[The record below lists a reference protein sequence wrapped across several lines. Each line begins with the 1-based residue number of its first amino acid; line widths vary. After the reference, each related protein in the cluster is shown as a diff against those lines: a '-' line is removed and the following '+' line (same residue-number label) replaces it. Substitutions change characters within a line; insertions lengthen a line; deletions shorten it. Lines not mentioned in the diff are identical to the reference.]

1 MCRPAVKI
9 AEIAGR
15 VLYSTMTVG
24 KNPVTESQ
32 LLVYEVGIL
41 ITEYNNNYD
50 YDHKVVGTLL
60 SQRLNHA

>member
-1 MCRPAVKI
+1 
-9 AEIAGR
+9 
-15 VLYSTMTVG
+15 MTVG

-50 YDHKVVGTLL
+50 HKVVGTLL

>member
-50 YDHKVVGTLL
+50 HKVVGTLL

>member
-24 KNPVTESQ
+24 KYPVTESQ

-50 YDHKVVGTLL
+50 HKVVGTLL